1 MAIVDCTWVTVQ
13 LALYSTT
20 AVSVSLIS
28 IFPDRKNFH
37 YPKYC
42 IFDADY
48 KLVKQRVLFG
58 GCPPQI
64 VWFGVFRTV
73 DLGQQY
79 DTVSHVGGIVSFNST
94 IHFFGVS
101 HSA

>member
-1 MAIVDCTWVTVQ
+1 VPARPLGLDSPLDIVWLLFWLHHQHD
-13 LALYSTT
+13 
-20 AVSVSLIS
+20 AVSVVSHNRQFSGSLIS
-28 IFPDRKNFH
+28 IFPDRKNLH

-64 VWFGVFRTV
+64 DPTE
-73 DLGQQY
+73 
-79 DTVSHVGGIVSFNST
+79 VSWLITMCN
-94 IHFFGVS
+94 
-101 HSA
+101 